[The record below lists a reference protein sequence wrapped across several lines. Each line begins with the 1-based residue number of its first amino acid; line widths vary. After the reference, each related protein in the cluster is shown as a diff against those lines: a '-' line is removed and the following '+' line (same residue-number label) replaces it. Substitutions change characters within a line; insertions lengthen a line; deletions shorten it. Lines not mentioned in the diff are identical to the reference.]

1 MARRVP
7 GTRQNDDC
15 FTRKRGKYCSTG
27 THAAVAWIN
36 LDASLAKNRQ
46 EKSKVDWD
54 DVEAKAKR
62 EAMWLLEYRKHQ
74 VRCRAFLSLSLYY
87 CCIY

>member
-1 MARRVP
+1 MATRVP
-7 GTRQNDDC
+7 QALVNDDC
-15 FTRKRGKYCSTG
+15 FTTKRGKYCSTG

-36 LDASLAKNRQ
+36 LGASLATKRQ

-62 EAMWLLEYRKHQ
+62 EAMWLLEYRKHE
-74 VRCRAFLSLSLYY
+74 VR
-87 CCIY
+87 